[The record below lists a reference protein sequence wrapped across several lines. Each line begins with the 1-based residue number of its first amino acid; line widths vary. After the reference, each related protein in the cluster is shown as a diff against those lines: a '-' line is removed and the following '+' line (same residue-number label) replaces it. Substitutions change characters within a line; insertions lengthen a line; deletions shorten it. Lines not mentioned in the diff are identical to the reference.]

1 MTGVDS
7 RDRKLASLHPAHGG
21 FGSSSHAVMVAMAI
35 SATNYASAMQAK
47 NLHRDGRGKNRS
59 YCNRCIKVLQIFIRD
74 A

>member
-1 MTGVDS
+1 
-7 RDRKLASLHPAHGG
+7 
-21 FGSSSHAVMVAMAI
+21 MVAMAI